1 MREGEAKAREAQL
14 KRSVPQPKTP
24 KGQFTQKQ
32 LLLEA
37 IQTEVSS
44 GKCFFTSSRVGQITI
59 YRFMDHLTNLSARC
73 GMLSRT
79 CT

>member
-1 MREGEAKAREAQL
+1 MEVREGEAKAREAQL

-37 IQTEVSS
+37 IQTEVRAAATD
-44 GKCFFTSSRVGQITI
+44 CRIGQIAI
-59 YRFMDHLTNLSARC
+59 YDT
-73 GMLSRT
+73 
-79 CT
+79 